1 MVGPGGRASTSAP
14 IDSSIES
21 SMDTASRLADLEREL
36 QGTRDQL
43 AATSEVLT
51 ALGASTGTADAV
63 LDTVVRN
70 VRRLCTSDV
79 ALVYLLQGHHYQLV
93 RSVGPSDEYID
104 YIGAHPLAADRGTLA
119 GRVGLE
125 RRTQQVT
132 DVLSDPE
139 YGRQDAQRIGGFR
152 TVVGAP
158 MIVGDALVGVL
169 QAWRT
174 RVAPFDEAEL
184 AVLSTFATQ
193 AAIAIRN
200 VDLVHE
206 LESRTAELGQK
217 VYQLEAIGAVIDAVN
232 SSLDLDEVLARIVRH
247 AVQLSETDGGS
258 IMEFDEETE
267 RFLVRATY
275 GTSST
280 VLERLRHT
288 SIELSQTLVGRAA
301 LLRHPLQEPDL
312 GLVQR
317 DPHQQALF
325 DAGWRSMLVVPM
337 LRDELIVGI
346 LVVRRLSTGP
356 FSRETSDMLL
366 AFADQSA
373 LAIVNARLFRELEVK
388 STELEIVSRHKSEF
402 LASMSHEL
410 RTPLNAIIGFSEVLL
425 ERMYGELNDKQ
436 DEYLHD
442 ILGSGQHLLALL
454 NDVLDLSKVEA
465 GRMEL
470 DRTAIAI
477 AEVVDDSLLLVRE
490 RAAQRGIRLAS
501 EVPPDVPAVHADRL
515 RLRQVIVNLLSNAVK
530 FSPAGGSVRVRVR
543 PVAREVE
550 VAVSDEGPGVAIE
563 DRERIFESFQQ
574 GSRGRVHEEGTGLG
588 LTLCRRI
595 VDLHGGRMW
604 LHSEVGAGSTFGF
617 AIPFAASPLT
627 ELTELTP
634 DSEITAPAPQ
644 DAPVVVVIDDDPGA
658 RELLTV
664 HLQSAGVAVRTAE
677 TGAAGVAAVRETLPA
692 AVILDIRLPD
702 LDGWQLLRLLKDD
715 PTTAPIP
722 VIVVSVVDEPGRG
735 TAMGAARVPR
745 EAGRRDAAAA
755 CDRTSGLHRPRPP
768 ALPAARL
775 MVGRCEQA

>member
-1 MVGPGGRASTSAP
+1 M
-14 IDSSIES
+14 
-21 SMDTASRLADLEREL
+21 
-36 QGTRDQL
+36 
-43 AATSEVLT
+43 
-51 ALGASTGTADAV
+51 
-63 LDTVVRN
+63 
-70 VRRLCTSDV
+70 
-79 ALVYLLQGHHYQLV
+79 

-317 DPHQQALF
+317 DLHQQALF

-627 ELTELTP
+627 VTLTELTP

-702 LDGWQLLRLLKDD
+702 LDGWQLLRAAEGRPDHGAHPGHRGIRRRRAGPRHRD
-715 PTTAPIP
+715 
-722 VIVVSVVDEPGRG
+722 GRG
-735 TAMGAARVPR
+735 AVSR
-745 EAGRRDAAAA
+745 EAGDARAAAA
-755 CDRTSGLHRPRPP
+755 CDDGPRAAACGRGHPRPGP
-768 ALPAARL
+768 ASAC
-775 MVGRCEQA
+775 G